1 MPHFLHSMTG
11 FGQAKIENDQMRICC
26 EIKSL
31 NSRYLDLHLRTPA
44 NLKEKELQYR
54 KALGEYLHRGKIEVV
69 LSLELKVQ
77 GESHMNSKA
86 FTMRYES
93 LKKMHAD

>member
-11 FGQAKIENDQMRICC
+11 FGQSKVENDQMRVSC

-44 NLKEKELQYR
+44 NLKEKELEYR
-54 KALGEYLHRGKIEVV
+54 KALEVFA
-69 LSLELKVQ
+69 SW
-77 GESHMNSKA
+77 
-86 FTMRYES
+86 
-93 LKKMHAD
+93 